1 MIKIGDTVTPKKH
14 SALKGVVRKIG
25 KDFNG
30 RPLYILVNGT
40 MYTEEEIKS

>member
-1 MIKIGDTVTPKKH
+1 MIKIGDTIVPKKR

-30 RPLYILVNGT
+30 RPLYILTNGI
-40 MYTEEEIKS
+40 MYIEEEIKS